1 MWYNLSPLKNTT
13 IRTCF
18 QCGSKLILISKKTQR
33 IEGARF
39 SQTVCE
45 YRCTNIKCQDEKD
58 REKKK
63 RIKLLKEKAKADLER
78 NKNKLASKK
87 NISLGKRKK

>member
-1 MWYNLSPLKNTT
+1 MKNTT
-13 IRTCF
+13 TRVCF
-18 QCGSKLILISKKTQR
+18 ACNSKLILISKKTQR

-45 YRCTNIKCQDEKD
+45 YRCSNKECQDEKD

-63 RIKLLKEKAKADLER
+63 RIKLLQEKEKADKKR
-78 NKNKLASKK
+78 GKNKSSVK
-87 NISLGKRKK
+87 NISLGKR